1 MAGKAKKKGEGDAGP
16 QEREMR
22 IEGRVARIL
31 TDEGIVINR
40 GSDHGVRE
48 GKRFVVFTELD
59 EVEDPESGDSLGK
72 LELVKARIVASH
84 VQERMAVCT
93 AEPPARPAEAE
104 DPMHHTLS
112 SEMVAV
118 SMLAGRR
125 EPGKLPVDRS
135 AATGL
140 PRAGPISVGDRVRS
154 VED

>member
-1 MAGKAKKKGEGDAGP
+1 MAARTKKKDAGDAAAEEK
-16 QEREMR
+16 QRR

-31 TDEGIVINR
+31 TDEGIVISR

-48 GKRFVVFTELD
+48 GKRFVVFAEMD
-59 EVEDPESGDSLGK
+59 EVEDPETGASLGK

-84 VQERMAVCT
+84 VQERMTICT
-93 AEPPARPAEAE
+93 AEPPARPDEAE

-118 SMLAGRR
+118 SMLAGRAR
-125 EPGKLPVDRS
+125 PGKLPVDRS